1 MDISR
6 QILNFLSATE
16 GVNPL
21 SYKGFRSRTHEYK
34 GDDTKFVRRLADN
47 IESPIITLNDDA
59 CIGPFFEDI
68 HTKEGLINFIK
79 KTDFV
84 MEDWDGAARGHFSST
99 IDVRVREN
107 SIGVDMNPHKFIF
120 DLRIACNSGS
130 NQNGYRIVKV
140 FSISKTLDAN
150 NMNDVDMDLLLNLNR
165 AKEQENM
172 IEKSKVSVYVDR
184 NNIYRISPS
193 FNFTEVKAMIEGRSR
208 LDEAIK
214 HVESILN
221 Q

>member
-1 MDISR
+1 MDISI
-6 QILNFLSATE
+6 QILNFLLTTE

-21 SYKGFRSRTHEYK
+21 SYKGFRNRTPEYK

-47 IESPIITLNDDA
+47 IKSPIMTLNDNS

-68 HTKEGLINFIK
+68 HTKEELINFIN
-79 KTDFV
+79 KTEFV
-84 MEDWDGAARGHFSST
+84 MEDWDGAARGRFSST

-107 SIGVDMNPHKFIF
+107 SIGVDMNPHKFIS
-120 DLRIACNSGS
+120 DLRIACNSGL
-130 NQNGYRIVKV
+130 NQNGYRIVKT
-140 FSISKTLDAN
+140 FSITQILDAN
-150 NMNDVDMDLLLNLNR
+150 NINDFDMDLLLNLKR
-165 AKEQENM
+165 AKDQENM
-172 IEKSKVSVYVDR
+172 IEESKVSVYVDR

-214 HVESILN
+214 HVASILN

>member
-1 MDISR
+1 MDISI
-6 QILNFLSATE
+6 QILNFLSTAE

-21 SYKGFRSRTHEYK
+21 SYKGFRNRTTEYK
-34 GDDTKFVRRLADN
+34 GDDTKFVRQLADN
-47 IESPIITLNDDA
+47 IKSQILTLNDDS

-68 HTKEGLINFIK
+68 HTKEELIKFIN

-84 MEDWDGAARGHFSST
+84 MEDWDGAARGRFSST

-107 SIGVDMNPHKFIF
+107 SIGVDINPHKFIS
-120 DLRIACNSGS
+120 DLIVACNSGL
-130 NQNGYRIVKV
+130 NQDGYRVVKV
-140 FSISKTLDAN
+140 FSISKILDAKN
-150 NMNDVDMDLLLNLNR
+150 INDFDMDLLLNLNR
-165 AKEQENM
+165 AKDQENI
-172 IEKSKVSVYVDR
+172 IEESKVSVFVDR

-193 FNFTEVKAMIEGRSR
+193 FNFTQVKAMIEGRSR